1 VGPPA
6 KLLWESLRLAP
17 STSRHDK
24 CHGSIHGNVQNWR
37 TSLVGG
43 FNPSEK
49 YWSKWESSPN
59 RGENKKYL
67 KPPPRSPMSF
77 AKKTCGFENF
87 MKKPGVCHG
96 HPTNI
101 QGARRWWEILFE
113 FGNSP
118 NLMNRK
124 FGASKLEESVNWLE
138 FYSFSAASVASLDCL
153 DLESQWRVH

>member
-1 VGPPA
+1 MLVLPECTPAFPWNKNRWRLKIPPAWWGPPA

-49 YWSKWESSPN
+49 YWSKWESSSN

-77 AKKTCGFENF
+77 AKKTRGFENF
-87 MKKPGVCHG
+87 MKKTRSLSWSSNQ
-96 HPTNI
+96 HPRGPKMMRNPIWIWKIT
-101 QGARRWWEILFE
+101 Q
-113 FGNSP
+113 
-118 NLMNRK
+118 
-124 FGASKLEESVNWLE
+124 
-138 FYSFSAASVASLDCL
+138 LD
-153 DLESQWRVH
+153 E